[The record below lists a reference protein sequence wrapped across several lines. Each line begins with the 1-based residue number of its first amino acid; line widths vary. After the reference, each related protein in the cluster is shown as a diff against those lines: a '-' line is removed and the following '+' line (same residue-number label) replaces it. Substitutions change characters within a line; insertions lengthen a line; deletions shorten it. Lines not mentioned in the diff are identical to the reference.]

1 MKSKSD
7 TKVPTLAIGL
17 MSGTSTDGIDG
28 ALLSLKSHQGESLRG
43 ESPRGESPRKIAIEA
58 TVNLRFPDPVREQIN
73 AIIAQQTVH
82 IDHLGRLHTQLGK
95 LYADAANQL
104 KQKSGGE
111 GVAVIGCHGQTIRH
125 RPDGE
130 FPFTLQLGNGA
141 LIAQLTGIPVVT
153 DFRSADMAAGGQGA
167 PLAPAFHRAIFASRS
182 EPRAV
187 VNLGGIANITHLPAG
202 ENPVVTG
209 FDTGPANTLLDGWC
223 QRHFQQPFDHH
234 GATAATGT
242 VQPKLLDKLLSDP
255 YFARPPPKSTGREYF
270 NQEWLARVL
279 TTDREFASLAPP
291 DVLSTLTAL
300 TAESVAHQLNR
311 LSPAVDRVYACGGGV
326 HNQTLMTML
335 GERCHGKIQTTSE
348 LGVDPQW
355 VEACAFAWMA
365 AQTIRRRT
373 ATLPSVTGAARPTIA
388 GAVYYPD

>member
-28 ALLSLKSHQGESLRG
+28 ALLSLKSPQGKSLRGNSLRG
-43 ESPRGESPRKIAIEA
+43 ESLRGESPRKIAIEA

-95 LYADAANQL
+95 LYADVANQL

-167 PLAPAFHRAIFASRS
+167 PLAPAFHRAIFASRI
-182 EPRAV
+182 EPPR
-187 VNLGGIANITHLPAG
+187 GRQSRRHRQYHPPA
-202 ENPVVTG
+202 
-209 FDTGPANTLLDGWC
+209 
-223 QRHFQQPFDHH
+223 
-234 GATAATGT
+234 
-242 VQPKLLDKLLSDP
+242 
-255 YFARPPPKSTGREYF
+255 
-270 NQEWLARVL
+270 
-279 TTDREFASLAPP
+279 
-291 DVLSTLTAL
+291 
-300 TAESVAHQLNR
+300 
-311 LSPAVDRVYACGGGV
+311 
-326 HNQTLMTML
+326 
-335 GERCHGKIQTTSE
+335 
-348 LGVDPQW
+348 
-355 VEACAFAWMA
+355 
-365 AQTIRRRT
+365 RR
-373 ATLPSVTGAARPTIA
+373 
-388 GAVYYPD
+388 